1 MTTRDQT
8 CAERIDSHKESRLRD
23 FAALAA
29 LAESYDGATLLA
41 ALEDQPAL
49 DELEE
54 IDSDALERIKA
65 AGAAEEERDEYDG
78 ETAEDVAAD
87 VVQAIAESARERM
100 DEMPLSV
107 SRQVVH
113 RIDLSTGGPADWL
126 EVFMDSG
133 DESTIAR
140 IVYHFADWFDHAETV
155 LDGAD
160 FDAAERFAREVLVIE

>member
-1 MTTRDQT
+1 MTTQPT
-8 CAERIDSHKESRLRD
+8 CADRIDAHKISRLQD

-41 ALEDQPAL
+41 ALEDQTAR

-54 IDSDALERIKA
+54 IDPDALERIKS
-65 AGAAEEERDEYDG
+65 AGAAPEERDEYDG
-78 ETAEDVAAD
+78 ETPEEIAD
-87 VVQAIAESARERM
+87 EIVQRISESARERIY
-100 DEMPLSV
+100 EMPLSV

-126 EVFMDSG
+126 EVFMDSA
-133 DESTIAR
+133 DESTIDR

-155 LDGAD
+155 LEGAD
-160 FDAAERFAREVLVIE
+160 FDAAERFARELLVIE

>member
-1 MTTRDQT
+1 MTSQPT
-8 CAERIDSHKESRLRD
+8 CADRIEAHKTSRLRD

-29 LAESYDGATLLA
+29 LADSYDGATLLA
-41 ALEDQPAL
+41 ALEDQAAR

-78 ETAEDVAAD
+78 ETAEEIAAD
-87 VVQAIAESARERM
+87 VVQGIADSARESIY
-100 DEMPLSV
+100 EFPLSV

-126 EVFMDSG
+126 EVFMESG
-133 DESTIAR
+133 DDSTIDR

>member
-1 MTTRDQT
+1 MTSQPT
-8 CAERIDSHKESRLRD
+8 CADRIEAHKTSRLRD

-29 LAESYDGATLLA
+29 LADSYDGATLLA
-41 ALEDQPAL
+41 ALEDQAAR

-54 IDSDALERIKA
+54 IDS
-65 AGAAEEERDEYDG
+65 
-78 ETAEDVAAD
+78 ETAEEIAAD
-87 VVQAIAESARERM
+87 VVQGIADSARESIY
-100 DEMPLSV
+100 EFPLSV

-126 EVFMDSG
+126 EVFMESG
-133 DESTIAR
+133 DDSTIDR